1 MPFVRL
7 RRSLS
12 TGSPRRY
19 RTTRDVPR
27 AVTANEYY
35 PSVQLL
41 RRQPSHQRVGERLC
55 NTLESGRPWRE
66 ALLVRAKVISV
77 EFPRRSD
84 HLVHG
89 RDLIDQTDRFGLVAG
104 PDLATTVVNISL

>member
-1 MPFVRL
+1 
-7 RRSLS
+7 
-12 TGSPRRY
+12 
-19 RTTRDVPR
+19 
-27 AVTANEYY
+27 
-35 PSVQLL
+35 
-41 RRQPSHQRVGERLC
+41 SHQRVGERLC

-104 PDLATTVVNISL
+104 PDLATTVVNISLEQRATGHFQVGDEYRPALVDESLGLLVGLLGHREK